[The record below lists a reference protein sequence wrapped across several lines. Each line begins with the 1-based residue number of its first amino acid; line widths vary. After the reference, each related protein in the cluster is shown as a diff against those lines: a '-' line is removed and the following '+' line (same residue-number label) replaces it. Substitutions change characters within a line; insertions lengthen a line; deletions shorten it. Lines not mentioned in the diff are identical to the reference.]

1 MYLNNYHLLILKT
14 KTILYAALAL
24 TLTACSSDD
33 EQKAP
38 VIQEIELFTQVSGSV
53 TRAVNDADALQD
65 AQLAAGTKISVKVKE
80 NATTPTVDYAL
91 TTYTADG
98 LGALS
103 LPEGVKQ
110 YYPANGN
117 AVNIYAF
124 HPAGTPSAFEVQTD
138 QTSADNYKKS
148 DLMWASLSN
157 VTAASANHTLNFTHL
172 LAKVIVKLEKGDFSE
187 TDLASATVTLGA
199 DDLIT
204 SGTFT
209 AATGVFTPAASG
221 TGTYTIATEAGTSE
235 HAIIVVPQAISGKT
249 INVTIGEVT
258 KSYTILTPS
267 FAAGKRYSY
276 VLTLNHSGQ
285 ISLIKSD
292 ITDWD
297 CVEIVQNM

>member
-1 MYLNNYHLLILKT
+1 MKIKT
-14 KTILYAALAL
+14 FYFAALAL
-24 TLTACSSDD
+24 MLTACSNDD
-33 EQKAP
+33 VQKTPGAHE
-38 VIQEIELFTQVSGSV
+38 IQLFTQISGST
-53 TRAVNDADALQD
+53 TRAANVPADLQD

-80 NATTPTVDYAL
+80 NASTPSVDYAL

-98 LGALS
+98 LGGLS

-117 AVNIYAF
+117 GVNIYAF

-148 DLMWASLSN
+148 DLMWASLTN

-187 TDLASATVTLGA
+187 TELASATVTLGA

-204 SGTFT
+204 SGSFT

-221 TGTYTIATEAGTSE
+221 TGSYTIATEAGTSE
-235 HAIIVVPQAISGKT
+235 HAIIVVPQAIQGKT

-258 KSYTILTPS
+258 KSYTILTSS
-267 FAAGKRYSY
+267 FSAGKRYSY

-297 CVEIVQNM
+297 DVEILQHM

>member
-53 TRAVNDADALQD
+53 TRAVNDATALQD

-80 NATTPTVDYAL
+80 NASTPSVDYAL

-98 LGALS
+98 LGGLS

-138 QTSADNYKKS
+138 QTSAENYKKS

-157 VTAASANHTLNFTHL
+157 VTAASANHTLNFTHV

-209 AATGVFTPAASG
+209 AATGVFTPATSG
-221 TGTYTIATEAGTSE
+221 TGTITLAENAGTATYS
-235 HAIIVVPQAISGKT
+235 AIVVPQAIQGKK
-249 INVTIGEVT
+249 INLAMGELSS
-258 KSYTILTPS
+258 SYSIITEAFEP
-267 FAAGKRYSY
+267 GKRYSY
-276 VLTLNHSGQ
+276 VLTLGYSGG
-285 ISLIKSD
+285 ISLIKSE
-292 ITDWD
+292 ITDWLD
-297 CVEIVQNM
+297 VEIIKDM